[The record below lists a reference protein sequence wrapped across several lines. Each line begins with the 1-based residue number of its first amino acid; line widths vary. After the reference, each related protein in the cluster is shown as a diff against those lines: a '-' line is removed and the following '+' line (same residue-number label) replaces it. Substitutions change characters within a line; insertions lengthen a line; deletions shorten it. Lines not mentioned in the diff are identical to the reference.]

1 MLPAILVF
9 GLVWHQHLCFIRTY
23 GYFAAAAQSATRLNQ
38 NLWEN
43 TLYSFSMSLGIGL
56 SWGCTALY
64 RQYRSRIFKARKA
77 QLERL
82 WQIATA
88 EPGSGPMSSVSL
100 QETVLLLEDL
110 WKRSPHPDS

>member
-1 MLPAILVF
+1 MNVKLKDIVTVGGIAGVVMLPAILVF

-56 SWGCTALY
+56 IPILQIPATDKALRIEALPVREAMTACVIAW
-64 RQYRSRIFKARKA
+64 S
-77 QLERL
+77 L
-82 WQIATA
+82 WVMNTFN
-88 EPGSGPMSSVSL
+88 
-100 QETVLLLEDL
+100 
-110 WKRSPHPDS
+110 